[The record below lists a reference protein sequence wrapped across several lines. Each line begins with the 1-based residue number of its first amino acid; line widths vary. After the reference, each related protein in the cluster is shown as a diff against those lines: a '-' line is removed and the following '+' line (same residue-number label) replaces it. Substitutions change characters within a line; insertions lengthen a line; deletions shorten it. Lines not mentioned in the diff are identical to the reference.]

1 MTATMPSLT
10 FTPLRSWCVLFLVM
24 LAAGRTLA
32 ASISGSAASSPKP
45 PMWPDQFTS
54 KFTVRIEKYGS
65 NFSKPGVVYYNWKIK
80 TLRSDFIDW
89 CLPLFNKPELHHNY
103 TCSFLMA
110 DGNMYF
116 VNHTASSW
124 QNHDCCLFAGGLGTI
139 TPDWVKNCQYNGSA
153 MLRGQ
158 TVDVWW
164 FPGTPDPNM
173 PCYGY
178 WDTVDDHTPVRFFG
192 LASIGPAILDY
203 DSFQVGP
210 PDAEM
215 TKPVGGCSKQCES
228 ARLGATLFD
237 SPWPS
242 CG

>member
-1 MTATMPSLT
+1 MTATMPTST
-10 FTPLRSWCVLFLVM
+10 FNKRRSRCALFLFV
-24 LAAGRTLA
+24 LAAGETLA
-32 ASISGSAASSPKP
+32 ASISGSEASSPKP

-54 KFTVRIEKYGS
+54 KFTVRIEKYGDDF
-65 NFSKPGVVYYNWKIK
+65 NKPGVVYYNWKTK

-89 CLPLFNKPELHHNY
+89 CLPLFEGPARYQNY

-124 QNHDCCLFAGGLGTI
+124 QDHDCCLFAGGLGTI
-139 TPDWVKNCQYNGSA
+139 TPDWVKNCQYNGTD

-158 TVDVWW
+158 KVDVWW
-164 FPGTPDPNM
+164 FPGTSDPSK

-178 WDTVDDHTPVRFFG
+178 WDTVDDHTPVQFFG

-203 DSFQVGP
+203 DSFKVGP
-210 PDAEM
+210 PIADM
-215 TKPVGGCSKQCES
+215 TKPHGGCSKECEPTGPG
-228 ARLGATLFD
+228 ARLFD
-237 SPWPS
+237 IPWPS

>member
-1 MTATMPSLT
+1 MPAIMPSST
-10 FTPLRSWCVLFLVM
+10 FNLRHWCTFVVGLSI
-24 LAAGRTLA
+24 LAPGGTLA
-32 ASISGSAASSPKP
+32 ASISAVSSPKP

-54 KFTVRIEKYGS
+54 KFTVRIEKYGD
-65 NFSKPGVVYYNWKIK
+65 NFSKPGIVYYNWKIK

-89 CLPLFNKPELHHNY
+89 CLPLFDKPGLHHNY

-116 VNHTASSW
+116 VNHTANTW

-139 TPDWVKNCQYNGSA
+139 TPDWVKNCQYNGTA

-158 TVDVWW
+158 KVDVWW
-164 FPGTPDPNM
+164 FPGTSDPTM

-178 WDTVDDHTPVRFFG
+178 WDTVDDHTPVQFFG

-203 DSFQVGP
+203 DSFQVGL

-215 TKPVGGCSKQCES
+215 TKPVGGCSKQCEPAVLG
-228 ARLGATLFD
+228 ARLLD
-237 SPWPS
+237 KPWPS